1 MEEVERKRE
10 LGEMDFQEIVERDKE
25 IQRGE
30 RWERIIDS
38 KYNRWK
44 GIPAYL
50 KKKWGESRW
59 RRVARFRLGN
69 SWGRR
74 LGI

>member
-1 MEEVERKRE
+1 
-10 LGEMDFQEIVERDKE
+10 MDFGEVVERDKE

-44 GIPAYL
+44 GREPVYL
-50 KKKWGESRW
+50 KKRWGESRW
-59 RRVARFRLGN
+59 RRVARLGN

>member
-10 LGEMDFQEIVERDKE
+10 LGEMDFGEVVEGDKE

-44 GIPAYL
+44 GREYQL
-50 KKKWGESRW
+50 T
-59 RRVARFRLGN
+59 
-69 SWGRR
+69 
-74 LGI
+74 